1 MRIRSGPATVSVPAQ
16 ARSIPQVK
24 SRKHRGTTGA
34 DPKEVI
40 HAARA
45 H

>member
-16 ARSIPQVK
+16 ARSIPQVM
-24 SRKHRGTTGA
+24 SRKFRDTTGA
-34 DPKEVI
+34 DPQGGRY
-40 HAARA
+40 AARA